1 MTTIVFPGQGSQF
14 ANMTKDFY
22 DNSLIVKKT
31 FQEVEDFTKIKI
43 SNLIF
48 ENKDDLINQTK
59 YTQIAIFTSSI
70 SIFNFFK
77 SEVNYEKKNVNFMLG
92 HSLGEYTALA
102 AANILSI
109 EDCSK
114 LLKTRGELMQNAYPP
129 NQSSMAA
136 VLGFSSEF
144 IDNFIKENN
153 LNIEVANDNSPVQVV
168 VSGKIEDLEIAEI
181 LLKKLGAKRFIFLNV
196 SAAFHCNLM
205 KGAEEKMKNYISKV
219 NFSDSNIKLISNFTG
234 KLADNRHSIIENL
247 SNQMSNRVRW
257 VESIKCLD
265 SKMENEII
273 EIGPGKVLSGLIK
286 RISNNFKITNL
297 EKLSDIEKVL

>member
-109 EDCSK
+109 EDCAK

-153 LNIEVANDNSPVQVV
+153 LNIEVANDNSPIQVV

-219 NFSDSNIKLISNFTG
+219 NFNDSNIKLISN
-234 KLADNRHSIIENL
+234 LLEN
-247 SNQMSNRVRW
+247 
-257 VESIKCLD
+257 
-265 SKMENEII
+265 
-273 EIGPGKVLSGLIK
+273 
-286 RISNNFKITNL
+286 
-297 EKLSDIEKVL
+297 

>member
-14 ANMTKDFY
+14 SNMTKDFY
-22 DNSLIVKKT
+22 DSSIVVKHT
-31 FQEVEDFTKIKI
+31 FQEIEDFTKIKI

-48 ENKDDLINQTK
+48 DNKNDLINQTK
-59 YTQIAIFTSSI
+59 YTQIAIFTASI
-70 SIFNFFK
+70 SIFNYFK
-77 SEVNYEKKNVNFMLG
+77 KEVNYDQKNINFMLG

-114 LLKTRGELMQNAYPP
+114 LLKIRGELMQNAYPP

-136 VLGFSSEF
+136 VLGFSYNI
-144 IDNFIKENN
+144 IDKFIKENN
-153 LNIEVANDNSPVQVV
+153 LNIEVANDNSPTQVV
-168 VSGKIEDLEIAEI
+168 VSGKVSDLEKAEL
-181 LLKKLGAKRFIFLNV
+181 LLKKLGVKRFVFLNV

-205 KGAEEKMKNYISKV
+205 KDAEDKMKNYISKV
-219 NFSDSNIKLISNFTG
+219 SFKESDIKLISNFSG
-234 KLADNRHSIIENL
+234 KLASNTNAIIENL

-257 VESIKCLD
+257 VESIKYLEG
-265 SKMENEII
+265 KMENDII

-286 RISNNFKITNL
+286 RISNNFNITNL
-297 EKLSDIEKVL
+297 EKLSDIEKVI